1 MFDETTFQTCVRAVQ
16 DLVFLKT
23 GTDISVELQS
33 VFKLDETLNDL
44 RKLVKEGN
52 GTGRVVEMISDIVS
66 AIVNGYVS
74 RELKQ
79 WTFSGRRRLRPEV
92 NS

>member
-33 VFKLDETLNDL
+33 VFKLDETLNWL
-44 RKLVKEGN
+44 KKEMEQ
-52 GTGRVVEMISDIVS
+52 VES
-66 AIVNGYVS
+66 
-74 RELKQ
+74 
-79 WTFSGRRRLRPEV
+79 
-92 NS
+92 